1 MAFKR
6 MSFFVLPDASNFQKW
21 QKWCNFSNILFHVS
35 SSSSLESS
43 ESFPQKYI
51 GRLPYYQ
58 PEKPDNHCPRILRA
72 LKWLEKCFPRT
83 PLTQNIR
90 LRLFV
95 SRNPHF
101 RRAALNLSSW
111 QSSPCGALEVPNDF
125 MNQENRSVLSKFE
138 WLAWPSTADYAVSR
152 LCVFLWIPWN
162 PLEAVESRSRPC
174 RVAVANVLG
183 ATKVFSVNL
192 LYGFPARLLVFLVI
206 RKNEIHADLSVGFG
220 GGSSDKWTDHLLLLR
235 EVDKT
240 NHEMEFVENWGEIR
254 TNLIFVNQNRAET
267 FIWQEIGSQIRK
279 VYEILVRL
287 VGATLHLN
295 RKTVKYTRNH
305 TFFRKIQ
312 ESQQCAS
319 AFWNSF

>member
-1 MAFKR
+1 MLVGCPIINRKSQIITVRVFWG
-6 MSFFVLPDASNFQKW
+6 PSNGSKSVFQ
-21 QKWCNFSNILFHVS
+21 
-35 SSSSLESS
+35 
-43 ESFPQKYI
+43 
-51 GRLPYYQ
+51 G
-58 PEKPDNHCPRILRA
+58 PRSPKI
-72 LKWLEKCFPRT
+72 T
-83 PLTQNIR
+83 R

-206 RKNEIHADLSVGFG
+206 LQSERSKLEWNRPVEG
-220 GGSSDKWTDHLLLLR
+220 GGTPICGGIISC
-235 EVDKT
+235 
-240 NHEMEFVENWGEIR
+240 
-254 TNLIFVNQNRAET
+254 
-267 FIWQEIGSQIRK
+267 
-279 VYEILVRL
+279 
-287 VGATLHLN
+287 
-295 RKTVKYTRNH
+295 
-305 TFFRKIQ
+305 
-312 ESQQCAS
+312 CA
-319 AFWNSF
+319 

>member
-35 SSSSLESS
+35 SSSALESS
-43 ESFPQKYI
+43 ESFPQTYV

-206 RKNEIHADLSVGFG
+206 LQSERSKLAWNRPMEWG
-220 GGSSDKWTDHLLLLR
+220 GTPICGGIISR
-235 EVDKT
+235 
-240 NHEMEFVENWGEIR
+240 
-254 TNLIFVNQNRAET
+254 
-267 FIWQEIGSQIRK
+267 
-279 VYEILVRL
+279 
-287 VGATLHLN
+287 
-295 RKTVKYTRNH
+295 
-305 TFFRKIQ
+305 
-312 ESQQCAS
+312 CA
-319 AFWNSF
+319 